1 MKPSKGPKLKGVF
14 APSLLYLYP
23 AVFRSHSCVGVF
35 PCRLQEDPE
44 AMKIDFN
51 VYQADAV
58 SRFKKTNPGKPHVR
72 MCVRRYLESCAV
84 SETLRLLLW
93 K

>member
-1 MKPSKGPKLKGVF
+1 
-14 APSLLYLYP
+14 
-23 AVFRSHSCVGVF
+23 
-35 PCRLQEDPE
+35 
-44 AMKIDFN
+44 MKIDFN